1 MSEKIGLAMDLN
13 RVEAGELRTAGVI
26 HDIGKIATP
35 GGVLEKSSPL
45 NEQEWDEIRKHPETG
60 FSILSTVSEYGPL
73 AEIVLAH
80 HERWDGSGN
89 PRGLKG
95 QGIPLF
101 SRIIGVAEA
110 WDAMVSGRPYR
121 KPVSV
126 EEAIRELERCS
137 GTQFDPEVVRV
148 FLDGVISHGN
158 KS

>member
-1 MSEKIGLAMDLN
+1 MQYYINIAMHATTDKKALKAI
-13 RVEAGELRTAGVI
+13 AGKGF
-26 HDIGKIATP
+26 GKKK
-35 GGVLEKSSPL
+35 VPL
-45 NEQEWDEIRKHPETG
+45 
-60 FSILSTVSEYGPL
+60 L

-80 HERWDGSGN
+80 HERWDGSGY

-121 KPVSV
+121 KPISV

-137 GTQFDPEVVRV
+137 GTQFDPDVVRV
-148 FLDGVISHGN
+148 FVDGVISHGN